1 MTFGKALNYAFGQLI
16 SFLVKFFR
24 LTSFLCF
31 LSYGYIATIPSWKN
45 QFRNNTDVKNLGHV
59 FLFSP
64 WMSDHS
70 GVGRGCRS

>member
-31 LSYGYIATIPSWKN
+31 LSYGYIVYSHYTKLEKSVP
-45 QFRNNTDVKNLGHV
+45 Q
-59 FLFSP
+59 
-64 WMSDHS
+64 
-70 GVGRGCRS
+70 